1 MPNFLNHN
9 NLHELDCRL
18 KLVKKQIAFTQL
30 KYEMAVIN
38 NKPIDI
44 LEDLNYELENLHR
57 KHNWFCGATSKYPT
71 KQ

>member
-1 MPNFLNHN
+1 
-9 NLHELDCRL
+9 
-18 KLVKKQIAFTQL
+18 
-30 KYEMAVIN
+30 MAVVN

-44 LEDLNYELENLHR
+44 LEDLNNKLKNLRR

>member
-1 MPNFLNHN
+1 M
-9 NLHELDCRL
+9 
-18 KLVKKQIAFTQL
+18 KKQIAFTQL
-30 KYEMAVIN
+30 KYEMAVVN